1 MGLKD
6 IKLRMTAIK
15 KTAAITQAMHNIAL
29 SKIKKSTELLNH
41 SVHFVTKI
49 HDILM
54 YSDQNTDEAQRITS
68 VNEGKTKLYV
78 LVTSDRGLA
87 GSYHNQLFKAFL
99 EETKD
104 LPKESYRVLVLGKKG
119 YYFALKRKL
128 PVINEEIIYNRD
140 DVATMYF
147 RHHAKMIKEVFLDKM
162 VDEVILYHNHYV
174 NTATQIV
181 KKETILPVV
190 FDKKKM
196 KTKEQF
202 IYDVSPEVILNQT
215 VDIYIESSIFKA
227 LSDAKLSE
235 HAARMVAMRSATDNA
250 NDIVDRLHTLYH
262 RARQQEITSELIDVV
277 NGSNV

>member
-29 SKIKKSTELLNH
+29 SKIKKSTELFNH

-68 VNEGKTKLYV
+68 INEGKTKLYV

-87 GSYHNQLFKAFL
+87 GSYHNQLFKAFI

-104 LPKESYRVLVLGKKG
+104 LPKESFKVLVLGKKG
-119 YYFALKRKL
+119 YYFAVKRKL
-128 PVINEEIIYNRD
+128 PIINEEIIYNRD
-140 DVATMYF
+140 DVSTMYF
-147 RHHAKMIKEVFLDKM
+147 RHYALLIKDVFLDKTM
-162 VDEVILYHNHYV
+162 DEVIIYHNHYV
-174 NTATQIV
+174 NTATQVV
-181 KKETILPVV
+181 KKETILPVI
-190 FDKKKM
+190 FDEVKKKS
-196 KTKEQF
+196 KENF
-202 IYDVSPEVILNQT
+202 IYDVSPEMILNQT

-250 NDIVDRLHTLYH
+250 NDIVDRLHTIYH